1 MASSLSRGPMRLPPR
16 VALAA
21 QRQTDLCQLLAA
33 SNCRAST
40 SKLPAPW

>member
-1 MASSLSRGPMRLPPR
+1 MASSLSRGSMGLPPT
-16 VALAA
+16 VAPVT

-33 SNCRAST
+33 SNCLAST